1 MKLTID
7 KSATED
13 LLIEG
18 CLQNSPSAQKAVYE
32 RYSPKMYA
40 ICIRYVGDSESAKD
54 ILIQG
59 FLKVLNK
66 IGQFK
71 REGSFEGWIRRI
83 IVNESLTYL
92 RKNKFMHLEVDLETA
107 EREPDYNFVQNT
119 FEADELIALVNLLPP
134 GYKTVFNLFAIE
146 GYSHKEI
153 AEMMGI
159 NENTSKSQLSRAR
172 KHLQELLLKREINVD
187 LKFTGNE

>member
-1 MKLTID
+1 
-7 KSATED
+7 
-13 LLIEG
+13 LIEG

>member
-66 IGQFK
+66 IAQFK